1 MEEFMKLNGNTITM
15 IKFVKLA
22 DLNANIATAFLNTQT
37 LKMILWKTN
46 VYVII
51 KIIKKEMIK
60 ILKEMIILTH
70 SNFSI
75 IMISIS
81 LLYCC

>member
-1 MEEFMKLNGNTITM
+1 MEKFMKLNENTNTV

-46 VYVII
+46 IYVII
-51 KIIKKEMIK
+51 RIIKKMIK
-60 ILKEMIILTH
+60 A
-70 SNFSI
+70 
-75 IMISIS
+75 
-81 LLYCC
+81 

>member
-1 MEEFMKLNGNTITM
+1 MKEFNEFNGNTNTM

-51 KIIKKEMIK
+51 RI
-60 ILKEMIILTH
+60 
-70 SNFSI
+70 
-75 IMISIS
+75 
-81 LLYCC
+81 

>member
-1 MEEFMKLNGNTITM
+1 MEEFMKLNGNTSTM

-22 DLNANIATAFLNTQT
+22 DLNANIATATAFLNTQT

-51 KIIKKEMIK
+51 RIIKKNDK
-60 ILKEMIILTH
+60 NLKK
-70 SNFSI
+70 
-75 IMISIS
+75 
-81 LLYCC
+81 

>member
-1 MEEFMKLNGNTITM
+1 MKEFMKLNGNTITM

-22 DLNANIATAFLNTQT
+22 NLNTSIATAYLNTQT

-51 KIIKKEMIK
+51 IIIEINDKNLMK
-60 ILKEMIILTH
+60 
-70 SNFSI
+70 
-75 IMISIS
+75 
-81 LLYCC
+81 

>member
-1 MEEFMKLNGNTITM
+1 MKLNGNTITM

-22 DLNANIATAFLNTQT
+22 NLNTSIATAYLNTQT

-51 KIIKKEMIK
+51 IIIEINDKNLMK
-60 ILKEMIILTH
+60 
-70 SNFSI
+70 
-75 IMISIS
+75 
-81 LLYCC
+81 

>member
-1 MEEFMKLNGNTITM
+1 MEEIMKLNGNTNTM
-15 IKFVKLA
+15 IKFAKLA

-51 KIIKKEMIK
+51 RIIKKK
-60 ILKEMIILTH
+60 
-70 SNFSI
+70 
-75 IMISIS
+75 
-81 LLYCC
+81 